1 MASAASRASGLPA
14 TTFNAAGLNARTV
27 PHPVA
32 SNIDAIYVK
41 GEPLHGL
48 NKLPV
53 SPDAAATR
61 TWPLDPP
68 SLRSAASDPRWKV
81 RAAWRPLRSQWIGAD
96 VALNDVLLHMMDNV
110 DASISQ
116 HSREIEKSLAKNGC
130 G

>member
-1 MASAASRASGLPA
+1 
-14 TTFNAAGLNARTV
+14 
-27 PHPVA
+27 
-32 SNIDAIYVK
+32 
-41 GEPLHGL
+41 L

-81 RAAWRPLRSQWIGAD
+81 RAAWRPPRSQWIGAD